1 MSRSS
6 EKKHWEDFWSSSPE
20 LDDVYAN
27 DGRVVAFLTAQIDL
41 TGKRVLE
48 VGAGTGR
55 DSAALAAAGAEVW
68 TVDYSD
74 QSLRI
79 MSEVASRSA
88 GRDSLRII
96 SGDAL
101 ALPFTDS
108 SFDVVFHQGLLEHF
122 RDPLA
127 LLRENHRVLRAGGH
141 LLVDVPQRYH
151 YYTLM
156 KHALMAV
163 DKWFAGW
170 ETEFSAREL
179 ESLMRAAGFEVVGS
193 YGENLFPPVWYRGA
207 RRVLL
212 KAGIR
217 LPMNPSPPVARAR
230 ATARRMLPHRM
241 RLATSMVIGVLGRK
255 RA

>member
-1 MSRSS
+1 MRRSS
-6 EKKHWEDFWSSSPE
+6 EKKHWEEFWSSSPG

-27 DGRVVAFLTAQIDL
+27 DGRVVAFLASRLDL
-41 TGKRVLE
+41 AGQRVLE

-55 DSAALAAAGAEVW
+55 DSVALSALGAQVW
-68 TVDYSD
+68 TLDYSD
-74 QSLRI
+74 ESLRI
-79 MSEVASRSA
+79 MREASAGERSA
-88 GRDSLRII
+88 GEELRIVA
-96 SGDAL
+96 GDAL
-101 ALPFTDS
+101 ALPFRDQ

-127 LLRENHRVLRAGGH
+127 LLRENHRVLRPGGY

-156 KHALMAV
+156 KHALMAL
-163 DKWFAGW
+163 DRWFAGW

-179 ESLMRAAGFEVVGS
+179 ASLVRAAGFDVVGD

-212 KAGIR
+212 KAGLR
-217 LPMNPSPPVARAR
+217 
-230 ATARRMLPHRM
+230 
-241 RLATSMVIGVLGRK
+241 
-255 RA
+255 

>member
-1 MSRSS
+1 MPRSS
-6 EKKHWEDFWSSSPE
+6 EKKHWEEFWSSSPG

-27 DGRVVAFLTAQIDL
+27 DGRVVAYLCERLDVRGL
-41 TGKRVLE
+41 RVLE

-55 DSAALAAAGAEVW
+55 DSVALAARGAEVW
-68 TVDYSD
+68 TLDYSEE
-74 QSLRI
+74 SLRI
-79 MSEVASRSA
+79 MREAA
-88 GRDSLRII
+88 AAQGHDIRIV

-101 ALPFTDS
+101 ALPFRDA

-127 LLRENHRVLRAGGH
+127 LLRENARVLRAGGH
-141 LLVDVPQRYH
+141 LLVDVPQRFH

-170 ETEFSAREL
+170 ETEFSAGEL
-179 ESLMRAAGFEVVGS
+179 SGLMRDAGFDVVGS
-193 YGENLFPPVWYRGA
+193 YGANLFPPVWYRGV

-212 KAGIR
+212 KAGLR
-217 LPMNPSPPVARAR
+217 LPMHPSPGLTRAR
-230 ATARRMLPHRM
+230 ENARKAVPHEVRM
-241 RLATSMVIGVLGRK
+241 ATSMVIGVLGRK
-255 RA
+255 RP